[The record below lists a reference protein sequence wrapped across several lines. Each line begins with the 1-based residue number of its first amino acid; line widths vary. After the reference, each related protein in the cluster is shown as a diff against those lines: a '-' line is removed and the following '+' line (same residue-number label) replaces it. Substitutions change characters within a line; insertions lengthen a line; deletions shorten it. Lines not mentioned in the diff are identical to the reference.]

1 MIYLVVLSAL
11 YALHLLLKLHWI
23 TTVVID
29 GFPLLRISGHRKWYK
44 KKIVYERKFEEV
56 SEYLICC
63 CMLSSKKKK
72 WREHW

>member
-23 TTVVID
+23 TTVVIG
-29 GFPLLRISGHRKWYK
+29 GFLLLRISGHRKWYK

-56 SEYLICC
+56 SECHWMESCRMKLPPLIQ
-63 CMLSSKKKK
+63 L
-72 WREHW
+72 H